1 MGVGRGEETGGIG
14 EGDVTESMFNVCFIL
29 HVIYVF
35 YVLILLLFICYL
47 FAFTIVK

>member
-1 MGVGRGEETGGIG
+1 MGVGEETGGIG

-29 HVIYVF
+29 NVI

-47 FAFTIVK
+47 FAFTIVKVTFS